1 MRAVLHIA
9 RTEVLEHR
17 RQPWM
22 VFILALNYVLW
33 LVVFGTIFT
42 MLDMVHGRPEVMA
55 QLRAQLDTVGV
66 EMDALLY
73 MGVSSFGVLLFTNMP
88 LYVALMSGYSVLHDR
103 TCGTMPFLM
112 LSPLSRWQLL
122 AGKLAG
128 AMTIPLVLHLVLVG
142 AGCLALGRL
151 DLLAPHAARL
161 GGSAAWWVAF
171 LLGAPSS
178 AVLVGAL
185 GTVISALSRDVRTS
199 MQYTSFFF
207 GLLSLGMGAALID
220 AISEGVALQLVYAAG
235 CLLAGAV
242 ALLIGARL
250 ISRDVPPT

>member
-1 MRAVLHIA
+1 MRAVLLVA

-22 VFILALNYVLW
+22 VFVLVLNYVLW
-33 LVVFGTIFT
+33 LVAFGIMFGA
-42 MLDMVHGRPEVMA
+42 LSLVNSQPAVMA
-55 QLRAQLDTVGV
+55 QLEAQFASVGV
-66 EMDALLY
+66 ELDAMLY
-73 MGVSSFGVLLFTNMP
+73 LGVSSFGALMFTNMP
-88 LYVALMSGYSVLHDR
+88 LFVALMSSYSVLHDR

-122 AGKLAG
+122 AGKLLG
-128 AMTIPLVLHLVLVG
+128 AMAIPLVLHLLFVG
-142 AGCLALGRL
+142 AGSLAMGRL
-151 DLLAPHAARL
+151 DLLAEHSIRL

-171 LLGAPSS
+171 LLGGPAS

-207 GLLSLGMGAALID
+207 GLLSLGMGAALVD
-220 AISEGVALQLVYAAG
+220 GISEGVVVQLIYAVG
-235 CLLAGAV
+235 CLGVGLV
-242 ALLIGARL
+242 ALTIGARL

>member
-1 MRAVLHIA
+1 MRAVLLIA

-22 VFILALNYVLW
+22 VFILVLNYVLW
-33 LVVFGTIFT
+33 LTAFGVIFGSLSVVASQPI
-42 MLDMVHGRPEVMA
+42 VMA
-55 QLRAQLDTVGV
+55 QLQAQFETVGV
-66 EMDALLY
+66 EMDALMY
-73 MGVSSFGVLLFTNMP
+73 MGVSSFGALMFTNMP

-103 TCGTMPFLM
+103 SCGTMPFLM

-128 AMTIPLVLHLVLVG
+128 AMTIPLVLHLVFVG
-142 AGCLALGRL
+142 AGTLALGRL
-151 DLLAPHAARL
+151 EILADHGARL

-178 AVLVGAL
+178 GILVGAL
-185 GTVISALSRDVRTS
+185 GTVISAMSRDVRTS
-199 MQYTSFFF
+199 MQFTSFFF

-220 AISEGVALQLVYAAG
+220 GISEGVGLQLVYAVG